1 MAIPNVD
8 INYLAVFVSA
18 IVSMIIGFLWY
29 SPALFG
35 KAWMKAGNMN
45 MKDMDKAKK
54 KGMGKLYFLAFIG
67 ALLMAFVLAYFVGYL
82 TAYTF
87 FEGMEVGAYIW
98 LGFIFPVLLGSF
110 LWEGRSVK
118 YYLINVLYWL
128 INLAVMGGILAIW
141 Q

>member
-1 MAIPNVD
+1 
-8 INYLAVFVSA
+8 
-18 IVSMIIGFLWY
+18 MIIGFLWY

-35 KAWMKAGNMN
+35 NAWMKAGNMN

-67 ALLMAFVLAYFVGYL
+67 ALLMAFVLAYFVRYL
-82 TAYTF
+82 TVYTF
-87 FEGMEVGAYIW
+87 FEGMEVGEYIW
-98 LGFIFPVLLGSF
+98 LGFIVPVLLGSI
-110 LWEGRSVK
+110 LWEGKSVK

-128 INLAVMGGILAIW
+128 VNLAVMGGILAIW